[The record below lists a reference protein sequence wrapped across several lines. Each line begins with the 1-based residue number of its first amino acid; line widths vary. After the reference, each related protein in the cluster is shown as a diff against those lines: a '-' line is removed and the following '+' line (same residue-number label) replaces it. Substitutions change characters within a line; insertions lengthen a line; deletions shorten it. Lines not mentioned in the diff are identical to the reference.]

1 MPGARAAGERITNQH
16 PTRSGAQSIVRNRGE
31 TVGVVD
37 FGSREIRV
45 LIARCDSDGM
55 IQIIGHG
62 TAPGRGCVSQGV
74 IQDLNAAQIALKRAL
89 AAAEKEART
98 TVNYLFC
105 GVHGKNVETFIR
117 EGSVQLTH
125 EVVEHAHMEAARE
138 QASKDILAPGKRV
151 TSSINAQEWYVD
163 DHRVLDPLGIR
174 GQTLKTRMHFAR
186 LPAVIEDNLGMC
198 IEAQRRDLE
207 DIIFLPLA
215 SALGC
220 MTPEDMELGAAVIDM
235 GRSTT
240 GLAVYR
246 DYRILGTNCFE
257 WGGYHLTRDVA
268 AGLQV
273 TFEEAD
279 ELILEYGI
287 SDDFIESGVLDSDG
301 ENIRELVYSVVGDSS
316 EREARIKLRS
326 AVPGA
331 PPIVERRELD
341 LIIFERARELLLKI
355 RQQLEARGLMKNLV
369 RGVILTGG
377 ASQIKNHVQ
386 LAESVFQ
393 VPCRV
398 GFPVAVNVLPHAVN
412 NPSFSACAGVARH
425 AFEYRAAARNG
436 RIDPRN
442 GVFSGFRR
450 AGRALKKYFI

>member
-1 MPGARAAGERITNQH
+1 V
-16 PTRSGAQSIVRNRGE
+16 RSKGE

-45 LIARCDSDGM
+45 LIARGDSDGT
-55 IQIIGHG
+55 IQVIGHG
-62 TAPGRGCVSQGV
+62 TSPGRGCVSQGV
-74 IQDLNAAQIALKRAL
+74 IQDLNAAQVALKRAL
-89 AAAEKEART
+89 SMAEREART
-98 TVNYLFC
+98 SVSSLFC
-105 GVHGKNVETFIR
+105 SIHGKNVETFIR
-117 EGSVQLTH
+117 EGNVKIER
-125 EVVEHAHMEAARE
+125 EVVESRHMEEVRDL
-138 QASKDILAPGKRV
+138 ASRDILAPGKRV

-174 GQTLKTRMHFAR
+174 GQVLKTRIHFAR
-186 LPAVIEDNLGMC
+186 LPAVIEDNLVMV
-198 IEAQRRDLE
+198 IESQRRDLE
-207 DIIFLPLA
+207 DIIFVPLA
-215 SALGC
+215 SAIGC
-220 MTPEDMELGAAVIDM
+220 MTPEDMELGSAVIDM

-246 DYRILGTNCFE
+246 DYRILGTHCFE

-287 SDDFIESGVLDSDG
+287 SDEFIECGVLES
-301 ENIRELVYSVVGDSS
+301 EVEHARELAYSVVGENG

-326 AVPGA
+326 TVPGA
-331 PPIVERRELD
+331 PPIVDRRELD
-341 LIIFERARELLLKI
+341 LIVFERARELMTKI
-355 RQQLEARGLMKNLV
+355 RQHLQTRGLMKNLV

-377 ASQIKNHVQ
+377 ASLIKNHVE
-386 LAESVFQ
+386 LAESVFH

-398 GFPVAVNVLPHAVN
+398 GMPSSVEILPHGASS
-412 NPSFSACAGVARH
+412 PSFSAAVGIARH

-436 RIDPRN
+436 RIEPR
-442 GVFSGFRR
+442 GAVVSSVRR
-450 AGRALKKYFI
+450 AGRAIRKYFL